1 MGKTIV
7 EFKDVVKTYGSGEAL
22 QYAVNHID
30 FTIDEGEFVVIL
42 GQSGAGKSTVLNILG
57 GMDQPTEGKV
67 IVDDKEITG
76 MNDKQLG
83 KYRANTIGFVFQF
96 YNLIPSLTAYE
107 NIALT
112 KNIVKDAADPAALL
126 DMVEVT
132 HCKDKFPSQMSGG
145 EQQRVAIARA
155 LAKNP
160 KIILGDE
167 PTGALDSETGVIV
180 LELLQKMCRQKG
192 CTVILVTHNA
202 EIAQCADKVIRMK
215 NVKIREVKLNE
226 NPLSV
231 REVEW

>member
-126 DMVEVT
+126 DMVGLT
-132 HCKDKFPSQMSGG
+132 RCRDKFPSQLSGG

-215 NVKIREVKLNE
+215 NGKIREVKLNE